1 MNLTV
6 DKIRKYYSIFFDR
19 ANNAYLRGDYSKAME
34 FLCAAAFTRYN
45 FYLGYKDEAI
55 EALLKTMSEGLER
68 KTFIAKYDRR
78 CVIYDSFSLDNVGL
92 VQQFLGALIA
102 NTYHIVYITEKAS
115 FLSKPSSIL
124 STLDKCNAEI
134 ILVPNDLTPLKK
146 SQFVYNTIIESGAE
160 KLLMHTEPDSVYA
173 NVAFYAL
180 PNEIKRYK
188 LNLTDHTFWIGSGCI
203 DYSFEFRPW
212 GGLISKEE
220 RGVPEDHIFVAPFYP
235 IMNHIGFMGFPEV
248 TGGKVIILSGGS
260 YYKIFDKND
269 TFFKLSKAIL
279 EACPNGIIL
288 FAGAGDQ
295 IQMTKKLTE
304 YGLTDKFLLI
314 GHRKD
319 ITELFEN
326 ADIYLN
332 TFPIGGGL
340 MTQYAAQKGIP
351 VISYCTSTT
360 SKVEEFVCQ
369 KNWIQLSYD
378 SIEQVVE
385 KVKRWVENKNER
397 QDFGSKVQECV
408 ITPEYFNQLVEDYLN
423 GNCIGITSTLGKE
436 KNMHELNPLDKIEY
450 EEINNEFSRVLVKK
464 VGLSK
469 LIYTPSLLV
478 NAIFFSIWR
487 RILRKFHF

>member
-1 MNLTV
+1 MKLNV
-6 DKIRKYYSIFFDR
+6 EKIRKYYSIFFDR
-19 ANNAYLRGDYSKAME
+19 ANNAYLHGDYSKAMR
-34 FLCAAAFTRYN
+34 FLRAAAFTRYN

-55 EALLKTMSEGLER
+55 EALLKAMSEVLER

-78 CVIYDSFSLDNVGL
+78 CVIYDSFSLDNAGL

-102 NTYHIVYITEKAS
+102 NNYHVIYITEKAS
-115 FLSKPSSIL
+115 FLSKPSSIR
-124 STLDKCNAEI
+124 STLENCNAEI
-134 ILVPNDLTPLKK
+134 IVVPNDLTPLRK
-146 SQFVYNTIIESGAE
+146 SQFVYNTIIESGTE
-160 KLLMHTEPDSVYA
+160 KLLIHTGPDSVYA

-220 RGVPEDHIFVAPFYP
+220 RGVPEDHIFLAPFYP
-235 IMNHIGFMGFPEV
+235 IMNHIGFMGFPKA
-248 TGGKVIILSGGS
+248 TSGKVIILSGGS
-260 YYKIFDKND
+260 YYKIYDKND
-269 TFFKLSKAIL
+269 TFFKLSKAVL
-279 EACPNGIIL
+279 EACPNSIIL
-288 FAGAGDQ
+288 FAGTGDQ
-295 IQMTKKLTE
+295 IQMTKKLAE

-314 GHRKD
+314 GYRKD
-319 ITELFEN
+319 ITEIFEN

-397 QDFGSKVQECV
+397 QDFGFKLQRCV
-408 ITPEYFNQLVEDYLN
+408 ITPEYFNQIVEDYLN
-423 GNCIGITSTLGKE
+423 DKYKNISSITNKE
-436 KNMHELNPLDKIEY
+436 ENIHEVNILDKIEY
-450 EEINNEFSRVLVKK
+450 EAVNKEFSRTLVKT
-464 VGLSK
+464 VGLN
-469 LIYTPSLLV
+469 IVMFVPSLFFDAVV
-478 NAIFFSIWR
+478 NS
-487 RILRKFHF
+487 LSRKIKKYFK

>member
-1 MNLTV
+1 MKLTV
-6 DKIRKYYSIFFDR
+6 NKIRKYYSIFFDR

-34 FLCAAAFTRYN
+34 FLRAAAFTRYN

-55 EALLKTMSEGLER
+55 EALLKAMSEVLER

-78 CVIYDSFSLDNVGL
+78 CVIYDSFSLDNAGL

-102 NTYHIVYITEKAS
+102 NNYHIIYITEKSS
-115 FLSKPSSIL
+115 FLSKSSSIRSSL
-124 STLDKCNAEI
+124 ENCNAEI
-134 ILVPNDLTPLKK
+134 IVVPNNITPLRK
-146 SQFVYNTIIESGAE
+146 SQFVYNSIIDSGTE
-160 KLLMHTEPDSVYA
+160 KLLIHTEPYSVYA

-220 RGVPEDHIFVAPFYP
+220 RGIPEDHIFVAPFYP
-235 IMNHIGFMGFPEV
+235 IMNHVGFMGFPEA
-248 TGGKVIILSGGS
+248 TNGKVIILSGGS

-279 EACPNGIIL
+279 EACPNSIIL
-288 FAGAGDQ
+288 YAGAGDQ
-295 IQMTKKLTE
+295 IQMTKKLAE

-319 ITELFEN
+319 ITEIFEH

-332 TFPIGGGL
+332 TFPVGGGL
-340 MTQYAAQKGIP
+340 MSQYAAQKGIP

-436 KNMHELNPLDKIEY
+436 KNMHEPNPLDKIVY
-450 EEINNEFSRVLVKK
+450 EEINNEFSRTIVKT
-464 VGLSK
+464 VGLN
-469 LIYTPSLLV
+469 IVMFVPSLFFDAVV
-478 NAIFFSIWR
+478 NSLSRKIKNFF
-487 RILRKFHF
+487 K